1 MKILFVCLGNI
12 CRSPIAE
19 GVLRHLAEQN
29 DLNWKIDSAGTE
41 YYHVGE
47 RPDRR
52 AIAQCLKY
60 NIDISS
66 QRARQIRARD
76 FEKFDLIYALADD
89 VLDELHSLRPPQ
101 SNHSS
106 LSLLLD
112 VLYPGKNRSVPDP
125 WYGDEKDFSIA
136 FDLIYEACQA
146 IISRHVS
153 LP

>member
-89 VLDELHSLRPPQ
+89 VLDELHSLRRR
-101 SNHSS
+101 S
-106 LSLLLD
+106 L
-112 VLYPGKNRSVPDP
+112 
-125 WYGDEKDFSIA
+125 
-136 FDLIYEACQA
+136 
-146 IISRHVS
+146 IIP
-153 LP
+153 L

>member
-1 MKILFVCLGNI
+1 M
-12 CRSPIAE
+12 AE

-66 QRARQIRARD
+66 QRASRSSRGWKRWQ
-76 FEKFDLIYALADD
+76 AD
-89 VLDELHSLRPPQ
+89 VQTS
-101 SNHSS
+101 
-106 LSLLLD
+106 
-112 VLYPGKNRSVPDP
+112 
-125 WYGDEKDFSIA
+125 
-136 FDLIYEACQA
+136 
-146 IISRHVS
+146 
-153 LP
+153 